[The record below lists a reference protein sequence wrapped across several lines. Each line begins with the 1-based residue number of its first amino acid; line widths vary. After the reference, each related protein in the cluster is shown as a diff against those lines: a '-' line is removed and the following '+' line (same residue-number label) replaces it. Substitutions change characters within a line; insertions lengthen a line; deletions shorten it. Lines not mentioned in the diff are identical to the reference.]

1 MENWTV
7 WLLLATILL
16 PVSFMLIA
24 MPFLTRRTESFGIS
38 ITEEVYGHHDVRR
51 MRKQYAIILTLI
63 NLLIAVV
70 VFSFLQLGNAQ
81 EMTTGMLIYVMGMLA
96 TGFILYLRYH
106 YLMKRM
112 KRERNWEN
120 PTIQTAVIHTS
131 FRQQK
136 LAASNYWFIVHLLF
150 TLATLAVVLLFY
162 DRFPEMLAM
171 QYDFAGQVT
180 RSVAKSYSALLWPV
194 GLQMMMIA
202 LFMLINYSIVIS
214 KQQIDAADPKGSMQ
228 RNVIFRYSWSVFL
241 VITSFLVIVMIS
253 LMSISNLLR
262 FSPNVM
268 LILVTVMVAFIIGG
282 AIWLSVRLGQGG
294 SRIRHASGG
303 PGGVG
308 SGPSDNDKHWKLG
321 VIYFNPS
328 DPALFLEKRFGVGW
342 TINMGRPLAWLIA
355 AIPIAI
361 VIFSLSLA

>member
-24 MPFLTRRTESFGIS
+24 VPYLTRRTESFGIS
-38 ITEEVYGHHDVRR
+38 ITEEVYRHPDVRQ
-51 MRKQYAIILTLI
+51 MRRHYAIILITI
-63 NLLIAVV
+63 NLLMAAAI
-70 VFSFLQLGNAQ
+70 VFFFQLGDAE
-81 EMTTGMLIYVMGMLA
+81 EMTTGLAVYLVGMFA
-96 TGFILYLRYH
+96 AGFAVYLRYH

-112 KRERNWEN
+112 KQERNWGS

-136 LAASNYWFIVHLLF
+136 LAASNYWFIPHLLL

-162 DRFPEMLAM
+162 DRFPDTLVM
-171 QYDFAGQVT
+171 QYGFDGEVT
-180 RSVAKSYSALLWPV
+180 RSAAKSYSALLWPV
-194 GLQMMMIA
+194 GIQMMMIA
-202 LFMLINYSIVIS
+202 LFMLINFSIVIS
-214 KQQIDAADPKGSMQ
+214 KQQIDAADPEGSMK
-228 RNVIFRYSWSVFL
+228 RNIIFRRSWSVFL
-241 VITSFLVIVMIS
+241 VITSFLIILMLS
-253 LMSISNLLR
+253 WMSISNLLR
-262 FSPNVM
+262 IGPNTT
-268 LILVTVMVAFIIGG
+268 LVVVVLMVASIIGG
-282 AIWLSVRLGQGG
+282 SIWLSVRLGQGG
-294 SRIRHASGG
+294 SRIRQPAGG

-355 AIPIAI
+355 AIPIVI
-361 VIFSLSLA
+361 VILSLWYA